1 MNEHEIYRYRPTHS
15 SFLGVIILN
24 ISIFWNAAWPIRF
37 ENWNCFSF
45 SSQDALEVC
54 QTRVS
59 KLELQQQQQ
68 QVLQL
73 ESADAKV
80 LLGKCI
86 NIMLA
91 IVTVILVCVST
102 AAKFSAP
109 LMRSRLHMFGTFVC
123 MCLLVYTWSNWE
135 HLQCAIERMLL
146 PRWGTWNM
154 HVQWCS
160 RQIKCSS
167 RDVPFIM
174 WLFQDDGYN
183 TFFLVCC
190 VFVCMWMSIHDVL

>member
-1 MNEHEIYRYRPTHS
+1 MSICI
-15 SFLGVIILN
+15 SF
-24 ISIFWNAAWPIRF
+24 
-37 ENWNCFSF
+37 F
-45 SSQDALEVC
+45 SSPQDALEVC

-68 QVLQL
+68 QVVQL

-123 MCLLVYTWSNWE
+123 VCLLVYSWSNWE

-154 HVQWCS
+154 RLHARSVMFLS
-160 RQIKCSS
+160 DKVLLLGYSLYNVT
-167 RDVPFIM
+167 VPRW
-174 WLFQDDGYN
+174 WLYHFL
-183 TFFLVCC
+183 FFFFGLLCLC
-190 VFVCMWMSIHDVL
+190 ERVFMMYCRTGPSL